1 MIVAIEGAPGVGK
14 STLAASLA
22 ASLPGSSA
30 TVIAEVNL
38 LFARPQPEPA
48 DWYNDRQTARWE
60 MAALVDARNELA
72 ILDGDPLQPVWLNR
86 MFGDAGASWLD
97 AWQFFHARIIAG
109 RMALPTHY
117 VIAHVDE
124 ATRNARLLTRER
136 SRGLGEERAQR
147 KVERYRTFADTQL
160 PYWRALASQFP
171 RWVHFVET
179 TDLALATATLREL
192 AARAEAKPPAALD
205 AMAFIEAWLSNY
217 LVERALSQA

>member
-72 ILDGDPLQPVWLNR
+72 ILDGDPLQPVWFNR

-136 SRGLGEERAQR
+136 ARGLGEERAQR
-147 KVERYRTFADTQL
+147 KVERYRSFAATQL
-160 PYWRALASQFP
+160 PYWRAMAAQFP
-171 RWVHFVET
+171 GWVHFVET
-179 TDLALATATLREL
+179 TDITQATATLFEI
-192 AARAEAKPPAALD
+192 AVRAEAKPPAALD

>member
-72 ILDGDPLQPVWLNR
+72 ILDGDPLQPVWFNR

-160 PYWRALASQFP
+160 PYWRALAAQFP
-171 RWVHFVET
+171 GWVHFVET